1 MVFFTKVSV
10 FALIQDYFNG
20 QHLWLVIFL
29 SVVVTVLKTNVV
41 NPVFFG
47 NKTINIYFVAEPL
60 PGGEERHGQ
69 ELGHEDGH
77 VEGERGPKLRG
88 DVHGVEFF
96 TTGST

>member
-1 MVFFTKVSV
+1 M
-10 FALIQDYFNG
+10 
-20 QHLWLVIFL
+20 
-29 SVVVTVLKTNVV
+29 
-41 NPVFFG
+41 
-47 NKTINIYFVAEPL
+47 NIYFVAEPL